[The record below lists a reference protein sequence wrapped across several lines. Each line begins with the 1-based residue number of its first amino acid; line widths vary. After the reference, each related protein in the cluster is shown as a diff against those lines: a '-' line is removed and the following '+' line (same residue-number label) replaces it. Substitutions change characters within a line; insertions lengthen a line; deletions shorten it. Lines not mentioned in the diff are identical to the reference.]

1 MSDKSSAFVLDDY
14 VPEAEFAE
22 ANNLSQRTVARY
34 RNMPDG
40 IPWMLWNGQVHIHI
54 PGARDFV
61 ARRVKYPN
69 PSRRQA
75 VTQPKRRS

>member
-1 MSDKSSAFVLDDY
+1 MTAKSSAFILDEY
-14 VPEAEFAE
+14 APEKEFAA
-22 ANNLSQRTVARY
+22 ANRVSQRTLARY

-61 ARRVKYPN
+61 ARRVKHPN
-69 PSRRQA
+69 QTRQPNRRI
-75 VTQPKRRS
+75 K